1 MLVRRLNIIW
11 LIVLTS
17 INSFSINCWI
27 AKHQHQ
33 FQTIRFI
40 RSVNQ
45 FARLRFF
52 VVLDFELQ
60 SDLFITIFSNKWFTS
75 YLQWLVNIILVV
87 SNINN
92 LIYLSHS
99 NSEFCSK
106 NEWQFI
112 NWMFFFVAKRT
123 STNSSSQTCVSFDY
137 WSKNLASV
145 AQCSTDSDEMNCS
158 KHFFLYFFFD
168 FHFICVS
175 YSFVSV
181 RWL

>member
-1 MLVRRLNIIW
+1 MFVRRLDIIW

-17 INSFSINCWI
+17 ISSSSISCWI
-27 AKHQHQ
+27 ARHQHQ
-33 FQTIRFI
+33 SQTIRFI

-45 FARLRFF
+45 LVRLRLFA
-52 VVLDFELQ
+52 VLDFELQ
-60 SDLFITIFSNKWFTS
+60 FDLFITIFSNKWLTS
-75 YLQWLVNIILVV
+75 YLQWLVSIIFVV
-87 SNINN
+87 SNTNS
-92 LIYLSHS
+92 LIYLFHS

-106 NEWQFI
+106 DEWQLI

-123 STNSSSQTCVSFDY
+123 SANSSSQTCVSFDY
-137 WSKNLASV
+137 WSENLASV
-145 AQCSTDSDEMNCS
+145 AQCNTNSDEMNCS
-158 KHFFLYFFFD
+158 KHFFFYFFFD